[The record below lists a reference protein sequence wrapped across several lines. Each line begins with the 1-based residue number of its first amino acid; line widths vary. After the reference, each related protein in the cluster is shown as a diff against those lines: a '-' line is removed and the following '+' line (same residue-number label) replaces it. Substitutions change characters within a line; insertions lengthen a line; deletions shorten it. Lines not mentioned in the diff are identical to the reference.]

1 MAKKKNIDTLN
12 ELQYVIRK
20 SWDDADSQI
29 GITYN
34 FLINAKKACDKL
46 IGYSVFDT
54 NGNLVYPEVEEEIEE
69 EKIVMTLNN
78 GDAVQLLPGAQYIDG
93 NKIKDWVFNTKLYV
107 RSIKDNE
114 VTISNIKNG
123 LTLGT
128 VLIDFVVPY
137 SEEPAAAINTM
148 EAYPVIA
155 LKSTNIKNGAGIN
168 YRSICEAKKYDLF
181 TITAEKDGWGKLQ
194 VGPGWI
200 NLNEVKKLV

>member
-20 SWDDADSQI
+20 SWDDVDSQI

-69 EKIVMTLNN
+69 ERIVMTLNN

-107 RSIKDNE
+107 RNIKDNE

-168 YRSICEAKKYDLF
+168 HRNICEVKKYDLF
-181 TITAEKDGWGKLQ
+181 TIIAEKDGWGKLQ